1 MSRHVLFHIV
11 VFMSLIALLALGC
24 ANGDSGK
31 SAEVTFEQ
39 LSSNPNQ
46 YSGKHIAIE
55 GFVFFG
61 FETMVLTE
69 ELKHSGYAEGHLTT
83 SGRMLWFE
91 GGMPTDIYDKLY
103 EQNMIGPSERYGKIL
118 VKGTFQYSGK
128 YGHLGAF
135 EYQITPLE
143 IQLLAW
149 SPPQ

>member
-1 MSRHVLFHIV
+1 MCRKLWGYLITTI
-11 VFMSLIALLALGC
+11 LIALLAAGC
-24 ANGDSGK
+24 TNQDSGK
-31 SAEVTFEQ
+31 GAEVTFEQ
-39 LSSNPNQ
+39 LFSNPSQ
-46 YSGKHIAIE
+46 YNEKQIAIE

-103 EQNMIGPSERYGKIL
+103 EQNMMGPSERYGKIL
-118 VKGTFQYSGK
+118 VKGTFQYGGQ

-135 EYQITPLE
+135 EYQITPSE
-143 IQLLAW
+143 IQVLAW
-149 SPPQ
+149 SPP